1 MSSEARLVAH
11 GEIGVGE
18 SSLHPPIDN
27 IQVGVADLMARYGG
41 QTAPEIVRAMI
52 EREFPGEL
60 AVVSS
65 FGVEAAVILSLV
77 AEIDRATPIIFLDT
91 DKHFAE
97 TLAYRHQLVERLG
110 LIDVRTTTPDW
121 RSIRYADAKG
131 DLWRANPDH
140 CCHIRKVQP
149 LEQALT
155 GFSAWISGRKRFH
168 GGERVELSVF
178 ETVDGRIKIN
188 PLANWTPAEIAA
200 AFRERDLP
208 LHPLALKGYSSVGCM
223 PCTKRPDKGAAIRD
237 GRWNDS
243 EKTECGIHRARWARP

>member
-1 MSSEARLVAH
+1 MQHS
-11 GEIGVGE
+11 EIGAGE
-18 SSLHPPIDN
+18 ASTRPPIIN
-27 IQVGVADLMARYGG
+27 VQARVAELAARYRG
-41 QTAPEIVRAMI
+41 QSAPRIVRAMI
-52 EREFPGEL
+52 EREFPREI

-77 AEIDRATPIIFLDT
+77 AEVDRATSIVFLDT

-97 TLAYRHQLVERLG
+97 TLAYRHHLVERLG

-155 GFSAWISGRKRFH
+155 GFTAWISGRKRFH
-168 GGERVELSVF
+168 GAERVELSVF
-178 ETVDGRIKIN
+178 EAVDGRIKIN
-188 PLANWTPAEIAA
+188 PLVDWTPAEIAA
-200 AFRERDLP
+200 AFRERQLP
-208 LHPLALKGYSSVGCM
+208 LHPLALKGYASVGCV
-223 PCTKRPDKGAAIRD
+223 PCTKRADKDGAMRD
-237 GRWNDS
+237 GRWS
-243 EKTECGIHRARWARP
+243 GTGKTECGIHRARWARP